1 MNNDPAKRSLRTGG
15 EEGEE
20 ETEGIPLGAIR
31 THLVWR
37 EELVV
42 VFIHVHVVT
51 VKLRR
56 DTERRRD
63 EKAVRQRLTRYHR
76 DRKQRLSVSQQRY
89 RNSVTRQPNDCKC
102 SAYRP

>member
-1 MNNDPAKRSLRTGG
+1 M
-15 EEGEE
+15 
-20 ETEGIPLGAIR
+20 GAIR

-42 VFIHVHVVT
+42 VFIHVHVVA
-51 VKLRR
+51 VKLQR

-76 DRKQRLSVSQQRY
+76 DSKTETFSQSAEMQKQC
-89 RNSVTRQPNDCKC
+89 NK
-102 SAYRP
+102 AA